1 MCGNFFSLSFQ
12 SVLMGIFVGL
22 VASRLLRDVNMDYNS
37 VQQTTLMMLFA
48 YLGYLCAEAAAL
60 SGIISMFTT
69 GLVLAHYAY
78 WNINARAKVGTEIAV
93 TSIANICQSFL
104 YIYLGLSAFSIEA
117 EYVKPDMIYVT
128 MGAILI
134 CRVFSVGV
142 PIFLCWL
149 CSGCQPLKLKWNEWV
164 FVYFGGLIRGAVCFG
179 LSLTMT
185 SDNRRILRTTTQ
197 ICALALIVCIGS
209 PLQLI
214 AYIFGI
220 KPDREKGKEA
230 AEEGKALA
238 ETAEDGKKAG
248 EAVAERESFSQDSQF
263 SRAGAK
269 DEAEVTEMIDQ
280 SFYELIK
287 EDTFPWLLQ
296 KWLHFDLNYMMP
308 MFKRKTAL
316 SGTGQGHGSSRH
328 NRSDLK

>member
-1 MCGNFFSLSFQ
+1 
-12 SVLMGIFVGL
+12 
-22 VASRLLRDVNMDYNS
+22 
-37 VQQTTLMMLFA
+37 
-48 YLGYLCAEAAAL
+48 
-60 SGIISMFTT
+60 MFTT

-93 TSIANICQSFL
+93 NSIANICQSFL

-197 ICALALIVCIGS
+197 ICALALIVGIGS
-209 PLQLI
+209 PIQLI

-220 KPDREKGKEA
+220 KPDDEKAKEGPKGA
-230 AEEGKALA
+230 DGFAKV
-238 ETAEDGKKAG
+238 AEDAQKAG
-248 EAVAERESFSQDSQF
+248 EEGAERLNMDGFSHDSQF

-269 DEAEVTEMIDQ
+269 DEEDVAEMIDR
-280 SFYELIK
+280 SFYDLIQ

-296 KWLHFDLNYMMP
+296 KWLHFDLKYMMP
-308 MFKRKTAL
+308 MFKRKTLL
-316 SGTGQGHGSSRH
+316 SGTGQGLGGQRDKKFG
-328 NRSDLK
+328 NGADKEA